1 MCSLMKLLHKPDSNV
16 MLRKA
21 ELQYFLCIHK
31 QLFHSQVAAPENLL
45 KTCLSLT
52 GDVQTQWSVQ
62 ISNISALHLDIGLLR
77 GDERYPQYEQ
87 HQIAG
92 SR

>member
-1 MCSLMKLLHKPDSNV
+1 MCSLMKLLHKPDTNV

-45 KTCLSLT
+45 KTCLSLSQ
-52 GDVQTQWSVQ
+52 VMYKHSEVFRYQTFQRC
-62 ISNISALHLDIGLLR
+62 I
-77 GDERYPQYEQ
+77 
-87 HQIAG
+87 
-92 SR
+92 